1 LALGLSREK
10 ECMLEPKQF
19 EVNEAWV
26 AFRQNRRPIRTQA
39 DGDFDCIALMDAASC
54 FILASDLFQLA
65 DAESES
71 LAIRRLFTKAR
82 SHKQTFPKTLFVP
95 QGDAAEVLVAEA
107 KRQNIQ
113 VVSVPESE
121 VLILIGEARQGFA
134 ERFEG
139 RGDDA

>member
-1 LALGLSREK
+1 
-10 ECMLEPKQF
+10 MLHPKQF
-19 EVNEAWV
+19 AVNEAWI
-26 AFRQNRRPIRTQA
+26 AFRLNSSPIRTRK

-65 DAESES
+65 NDRSES
-71 LAIRRLFTKAR
+71 IAIRRLFAKAK

-95 QGDAAEVLVAEA
+95 QGDAAEVLVEEA
-107 KRQNIQ
+107 TRQNVQ

-121 VLILIGEARQGFA
+121 VLMLIGEARQEFA